1 MVAYI
6 WVDFALGD
14 FGLETFA
21 KGLTTGKAYVWWL
34 MTRKFKIQGGGM
46 SRGLYTG
53 AYFPGF
59 SSRSFGLGRF
69 MLEGL

>member
-6 WVDFALGD
+6 WGDFALGD

-34 MTRKFKIQGGGM
+34 MTRKFKIQGVCPGVYIQGLISQAFLLGALVWGG
-46 SRGLYTG
+46 LC
-53 AYFPGF
+53 
-59 SSRSFGLGRF
+59 
-69 MLEGL
+69 